1 MKPAAALLG
10 ALLVAAL
17 AVGVFM
23 RIVAD
28 DPAVWHVDPA
38 TAQRTG
44 YPNDYLVA
52 PQGATAAAPDRLA
65 QVHTLSP
72 RDLLQRF
79 DAVAENA
86 PRTRRIAGSPEEGLV
101 TYVQR
106 SRVFG
111 FPDYISVRA
120 VEVPGGA
127 ALIVWSR
134 ARFGFGDFGV
144 NRARVEDWLR
154 QIGRVRLTPDQLI
167 GHASSLRRQIGLFSD
182 MSHLAMTIC
191 APMCRQADRPIS
203 TRFPSLSVQKQSGY
217 RKPLAGGTGL

>member
-1 MKPAAALLG
+1 VKLAAALLG

-17 AVGVFM
+17 AVALLM
-23 RIVAD
+23 RILGNDPVA
-28 DPAVWHVDPA
+28 WHVDPA

-52 PQGATAAAPDRLA
+52 PEGATAAAPDELA
-65 QVHTLSP
+65 QVYALSP
-72 RDLLQRF
+72 HELLQRF
-79 DAVAENA
+79 DAVALDQ
-86 PRTRRIAGSPEEGLV
+86 PHTRRVAGSPGEGRV

-134 ARFGFGDFGV
+134 SRFGFGDFGV
-144 NRARVEDWLR
+144 NRARVEGW
-154 QIGRVRLTPDQLI
+154 I
-167 GHASSLRRQIGLFSD
+167 AK
-182 MSHLAMTIC
+182 LA
-191 APMCRQADRPIS
+191 A
-203 TRFPSLSVQKQSGY
+203 
-217 RKPLAGGTGL
+217 AG